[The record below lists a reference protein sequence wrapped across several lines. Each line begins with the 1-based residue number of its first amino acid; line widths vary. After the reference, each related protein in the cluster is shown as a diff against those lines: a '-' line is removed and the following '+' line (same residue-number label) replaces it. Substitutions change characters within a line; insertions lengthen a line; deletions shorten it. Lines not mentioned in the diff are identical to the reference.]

1 MKLVNRVSLFF
12 LGALAVVLVAYST
25 LFYAIVRG
33 HMVQQFDHDLYSSLN
48 SLVAAVEVEPEEAKW
63 QPAEHSI
70 AVASQN
76 APGALWWVVV
86 GDGQTLVQCSPNA
99 KIEWIDRAL
108 ALARELKRDQ
118 MTEREI
124 TDRQW
129 QTVMRRLV
137 APAPV
142 RAQRELDEFD
152 EIVIVVA
159 GSTLELNT
167 NLQRLGILSC
177 ALPIVA
183 WLVAAAA
190 GHWYCRRALQPVVEM
205 AGHARNI
212 AATDFESRLPM
223 AESGDELD
231 ELAGAFNK
239 LLDRQ
244 REAIEAQRRFASD
257 AAHELRTPLTVLLGH
272 LDVALR
278 RSRTPE
284 EYAST
289 LALLRNQTAELQQT
303 VESLMFLARADQ
315 EAALPRAE
323 AISLQLW
330 LPRYLQRWQSNPR
343 HGDLLLRL
351 NLDGTGTIDA
361 PPALLANVLDNL
373 IGNALK
379 YSPPHTPVSITASQH
394 GASLQIEVRDQGRG
408 IAPEDM
414 QAIFKPF
421 FRCRAASEAGVPGT
435 GLGLAIAA
443 RIATA
448 IGGELTCTSQPSVGS
463 CFTLHV
469 PRTASPS
476 LAPTVALSGQA

>member
-12 LGALAVVLVAYST
+12 LAALAVVLAAYAT
-25 LFYAIVRG
+25 LFYAIERG
-33 HMVQQFDHDLYSSLN
+33 QLLQRFEHDLYSSLN

-86 GDGQTLVQCSPNA
+86 GDGETLVQCSPNA
-99 KIEWIDRAL
+99 NFQWIDRAL
-108 ALARELKRDQ
+108 ELARELKQDQ
-118 MTEREI
+118 TRQREI
-124 TDRQW
+124 ADRHW
-129 QTVMRRLV
+129 RMVTRRLV
-137 APAPV
+137 APAPD

-159 GSTLELNT
+159 GSTVDLNA
-167 NLQRLGILSC
+167 NLQRLGVLSC
-177 ALPIVA
+177 VLPIGT

-205 AGHARNI
+205 AGCAGNI
-212 AATDFESRLPM
+212 AATDFESRLPVSK
-223 AESGDELD
+223 SGDELD

-244 REAIEAQRRFASD
+244 REAIETQRRFASD

-278 RSRTPE
+278 RSRTPA
-284 EYAST
+284 EYEAT

-323 AISLQLW
+323 AIALGSW
-330 LPRYLQRWQSNPR
+330 LPNYLARWQGSPR
-343 HGDLLLRL
+343 HEDLLLHI
-351 NLDGTGTIDA
+351 DTAGAGAVDA

-379 YSPPHTPVSITASQH
+379 FSPPRTPVSITV
-394 GASLQIEVRDQGRG
+394 GAQGGSAQIDVRDQGRG
-408 IAPEDM
+408 IVPEDM

-421 FRCRAASEAGVPGT
+421 FRSRAATEAGVPGT

-448 IGGELTCTSQPSVGS
+448 IGGELTCSSQPGAGS
-463 CFTLHV
+463 CFSLRIPLKTKN
-469 PRTASPS
+469 AS
-476 LAPTVALSGQA
+476 